1 MDAYLYFLIESR
13 VWRRQIFL
21 RENFYYDLLYVYT
34 YIFYNTL
41 AYGTYIDVPHIR
53 TEQHSTLYIIIVH
66 EERCM
71 DHTLFFC

>member
-34 YIFYNTL
+34 SVY
-41 AYGTYIDVPHIR
+41 
-53 TEQHSTLYIIIVH
+53 LYF
-66 EERCM
+66 
-71 DHTLFFC
+71 L